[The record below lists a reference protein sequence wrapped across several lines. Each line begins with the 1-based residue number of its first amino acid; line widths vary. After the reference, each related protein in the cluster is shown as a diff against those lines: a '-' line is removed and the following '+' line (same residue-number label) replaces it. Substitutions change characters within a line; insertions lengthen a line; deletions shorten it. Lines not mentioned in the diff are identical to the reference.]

1 MSSSLCN
8 PYPEL
13 NLTYDLETDSARCN
27 EMREKSDVAI
37 NEARANHRQ
46 CIKRL
51 VKRIGNIDMFDE
63 ALDPYCDAKR
73 AVQVATKNAED
84 TAVRLEQIK
93 AAMSTW
99 SYKQASVHIR
109 NNKERLAKA
118 ERDALEKSEEIARIM
133 STLDPQVRAVM
144 GNSCFHEDTVES
156 ETFAP
161 GQLVAC
167 HCDAFGEGRSL
178 AKLRYIAAIVISIED
193 GDSYRV
199 AFNCCCDFS
208 DLKVIRGYHL
218 RAVAN
223 LHGW

>member
-1 MSSSLCN
+1 MSSVCN
-8 PYPEL
+8 PQL
-13 NLTYDLETDSARCN
+13 NLTYDRETDSARCI
-27 EMREKSDVAI
+27 EMRETSNVALAQA
-37 NEARANHRQ
+37 EANLRQ
-46 CIKRL
+46 CIQRL
-51 VKRIGNIDMFDE
+51 ESCNGDIDL
-63 ALDPYCDAKR
+63 LDR
-73 AVQVATKNAED
+73 AVEAYTIARRDLRAAISSSENI
-84 TAVRLEQIK
+84 AVRLEEIK

-109 NNKERLAKA
+109 NEKDRLEEEERI
-118 ERDALEKSEEIARIM
+118 ALEKSEEIARIM

-167 HCDAFGEGRSL
+167 HCDAFGEGRSH

-199 AFNCCCDFS
+199 AFNCYSDFS